1 VDIANIG
8 PQEAKGVKRGTN
20 VIGGSDHPL
29 KKAIIAELYDKGKG
43 NGDRKNLDDIYYNTG
58 LAMYA
63 TAFEGAR
70 LALKQSGMPLTPEKI
85 KKGMESMKDFDAQ
98 GLIAPVTVTAKD
110 HGGGGKTRID
120 MWDGQK
126 WVPQSDWIAAY
137 TDEVNKVVKQQS
149 AEFAKN
155 K

>member
-1 VDIANIG
+1 
-8 PQEAKGVKRGTN
+8 
-20 VIGGSDHPL
+20 L
-29 KKAIIAELYDKGKG
+29 AI
-43 NGDRKNLDDIYYNTG
+43 
-58 LAMYA
+58 
-63 TAFEGAR
+63 
-70 LALKQSGMPLTPEKI
+70 KQSGMPLTPEKI

-110 HGGGGKTRID
+110 HGGGGRTRID

-149 AEFAKN
+149 AEFAKG